1 MGHNECNTIKEVYRT
16 KCLNKILDRSYI
28 NNSTATEYVEK
39 AKSTRVEEI
48 IKIRDENNETKNKT
62 TKTRGNEE
70 LDL

>member
-28 NNSTATEYVEK
+28 NNSTTTEYVEK